1 MRNLDQHTVTET
13 ALDRI
18 SECPNPRLK
27 EVMTALITH
36 LHDFAREVKLTPDEW
51 MQGINFLTEVGHI
64 TDDKRQEFILLSDT
78 LGLSALVDLLANRGR
93 SKAATESSL
102 LGPFF
107 RDGAPEMAAG
117 ANIAR
122 GIEGEPL
129 MVHGRV
135 SSTGGNPV
143 SGAQIDVWQ
152 ASSSGQYDLQFDNFK
167 GAEMN
172 LRARFRSDA
181 DGRFNFMSV
190 KPSSYPVPSD
200 GPVGKMLN
208 ALGRHPF
215 RPAHIH
221 FIIRAPGFVTLVTAL
236 YIGGDK
242 YIDSDVVFSSRE
254 QLVVGYQASS
264 SPNVASIEYKFVI
277 EPEAQ
282 RSSP

>member
-1 MRNLDQHTVTET
+1 MRNLDQHTVTESV
-13 ALDRI
+13 LERI
-18 SECPNPRLK
+18 SECTNPRLK
-27 EVMTALITH
+27 EVMTALIRH
-36 LHDFAREVKLTPDEW
+36 LHEFAREVKLTPAEW
-51 MQGINFLTEVGHI
+51 MKGIEFLTDVGHI

-78 LGLSALVDLLANRGR
+78 LGLSALVDLLANRGK
-93 SKAATESSL
+93 SEAATESSL

-107 RDGAPEMAAG
+107 REGAPELPAG
-117 ANIAR
+117 ASIAR

-129 MVHGRV
+129 LVHGSV
-135 SSTGGNPV
+135 TSTDGKPV

-172 LRARFRSDA
+172 LRARFRADA
-181 DGRFNFMSV
+181 EGRFNFMSV

-221 FIIRAPGFVTLVTAL
+221 FIIRAPGFKPLVTAL
-236 YIGGDK
+236 YIDGDR
-242 YIDSDVVFSSRE
+242 YIDSDVVFGSRE
-254 QLVVGYQASS
+254 QLAVKYQPISS
-264 SPNVASIEYKFVI
+264 ANVASIEYKFVI
-277 EPEAQ
+277 EPGVLAG
-282 RSSP
+282 RP